1 MLSALAWVPAAAVR
15 PIPRAAAPST
25 DELEEAKRAA
35 AEASGA
41 CLRRTRGRR
50 PEGGGGGVGEPRGAG
65 PPDGV
70 VSRLPG
76 TPLLPSIRPPPAH
89 PPPTLCPPHA
99 SPA

>member
-41 CLRRTRGRR
+41 CLRRRRGRR
-50 PEGGGGGVGEPRGAG
+50 PEGGGGVGEPREAG